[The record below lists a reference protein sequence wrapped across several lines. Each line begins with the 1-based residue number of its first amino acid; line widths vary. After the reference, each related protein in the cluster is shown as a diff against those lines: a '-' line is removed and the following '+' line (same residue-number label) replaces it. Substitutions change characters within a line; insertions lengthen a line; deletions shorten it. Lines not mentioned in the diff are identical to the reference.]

1 MKRSLT
7 MLLTLVLLLSLAA
20 CGSKQDQAPSELPQD
35 QQNQVDQDAPQDS
48 TDAAKEDDAGT
59 PDSERE
65 TEQPVEIQQPEPSD
79 GEGEANEAPKDD
91 AQEVPASQPE
101 QPSTPASQPA
111 EVPEETPEQ
120 PAGETSDADN
130 GALALLNAA
139 WSTYGED
146 EKFPAMGGD
155 AAHAVDSA
163 PGSFDIA
170 NVDSLSYQLTFPAE
184 DADLIDAAASLVH
197 MMNMNTFTCGA
208 FHVTDAGN
216 AAKLAS
222 DLRLAVQGKHWM
234 CGFPDKL
241 VILTADEYVISL
253 YGNEELVNTFSDAL
267 QAANA
272 ELTIAYD
279 EAIAA

>member
-7 MLLTLVLLLSLAA
+7 MLLALVLLLSLAA

-65 TEQPVEIQQPEPSD
+65 TEQPVEIQQPEPSG
-79 GEGEANEAPKDD
+79 GEGEANEPPKDD
-91 AQEVPASQPE
+91 AQEAPASQPD
-101 QPSTPASQPA
+101 QPSTPVSQPA

-120 PAGETSDADN
+120 PAGEVSDTDN

-208 FHVTDAGN
+208 FHVADAGN

-222 DLRLAVQGKHWM
+222 DLRGAVQGKHWM

-241 VILTADEYVISL
+241 VILTAGEYVISL

-267 QAANA
+267 QAANT

>member
-7 MLLTLVLLLSLAA
+7 MLLALVLLLSLAA
-20 CGSKQDQAPSELPQD
+20 CGSKQDQVPSELPQD
-35 QQNQVDQDAPQDS
+35 QQDQVDQDAPQNS
-48 TDAAKEDDAGT
+48 TDAAKEDDAGA

-79 GEGEANEAPKDD
+79 GEGEANEPPKDD
-91 AQEVPASQPE
+91 VQEAPASKPE
-101 QPSTPASQPA
+101 QPSAPVSQPA

-120 PAGETSDADN
+120 PAEETADADN

-208 FHVTDAGN
+208 FHVADAGN

-222 DLRLAVQGKHWM
+222 DLRSAVQGKHWM

-241 VILTADEYVISL
+241 VILTAGEYVISL

-267 QAANA
+267 QAANT

>member
-65 TEQPVEIQQPEPSD
+65 TEQPVEIQEPSD